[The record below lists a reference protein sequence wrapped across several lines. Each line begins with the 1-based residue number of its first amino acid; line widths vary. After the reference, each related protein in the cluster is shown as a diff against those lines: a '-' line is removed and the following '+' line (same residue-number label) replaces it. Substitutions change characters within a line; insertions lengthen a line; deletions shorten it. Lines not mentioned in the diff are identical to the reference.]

1 MLDDHNPRTP
11 RQMPPELRLGVVRRG
26 PNVRLRLVVLAGLG
40 AAGAWLAAYGFA
52 LHR

>member
-11 RQMPPELRLGVVRRG
+11 RQMPPELRLGVVRRT
-26 PNVRLRLVVLAGLG
+26 PNVRLRLALLTGLG
-40 AAGAWLAAYGFA
+40 MAGAWLAMHGIP